1 MAIFMVV
8 VLTGVIMKYV
18 FEPKSYTD
26 FLETLYNEYQID
38 GKSIDFNAFLV
49 LDDWLPLTG
58 VETAAET
65 LVEALKDGVSLVK
78 HFVVGKPNNTL
89 LETIE
94 SYALPNGDGLI
105 LKDKLLDE
113 FKKFVEDLLTEAK
126 SNLDDLN
133 TTQEEFN
140 WEEEEYSIWIDSF
153 KNGYMAFNVKEGWR
167 NG

>member
-49 LDDWLPLTG
+49 LDDWLPLTE

-65 LVEALKDGVSLVK
+65 LVEALKD
-78 HFVVGKPNNTL
+78 NTL

-94 SYALPNGDGLI
+94 SYALPNSGGLI

-126 SNLDDLN
+126 SNLDELPA
-133 TTQEEFN
+133 TREEFN

-153 KNGYMAFNVKEGWR
+153 KNGYMAFNVKEG
-167 NG
+167 

>member
-49 LDDWLPLTG
+49 LDDWLPLTE

-65 LVEALKDGVSLVK
+65 LVEALKDGINLVK

-94 SYALPNGDGLI
+94 SGDYHNETVGL
-105 LKDKLLDE
+105 
-113 FKKFVEDLLTEAK
+113 A
-126 SNLDDLN
+126 
-133 TTQEEFN
+133 
-140 WEEEEYSIWIDSF
+140 Y
-153 KNGYMAFNVKEGWR
+153 
-167 NG
+167 

>member
-1 MAIFMVV
+1 MVV

-94 SYALPNGDGLI
+94 SYALPNSDGLI

-153 KNGYMAFNVKEGWR
+153 KNGYMAFNVKEG
-167 NG
+167 

>member
-65 LVEALKDGVSLVK
+65 LVKALKDGVSLVK

-94 SYALPNGDGLI
+94 SYALPNSDGLI

-153 KNGYMAFNVKEGWR
+153 KNGYMAFNVKEG
-167 NG
+167 